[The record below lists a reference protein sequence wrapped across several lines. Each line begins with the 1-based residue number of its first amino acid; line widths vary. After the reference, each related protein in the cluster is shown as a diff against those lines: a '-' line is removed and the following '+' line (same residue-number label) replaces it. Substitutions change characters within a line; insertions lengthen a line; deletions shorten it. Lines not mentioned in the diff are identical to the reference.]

1 MHIDYKNRHIET
13 EKKFYMK
20 MNQKKTFLLTIFIVG
35 IGLFYLYIQYWS
47 IKQIE
52 AIGLFLWS
60 LIIVILFVIETII
73 GYSIFEYERK
83 KYIEL

>member
-1 MHIDYKNRHIET
+1 VQIDYKKRHIET

-20 MNQKKTFLLTIFIVG
+20 MNQRRTFLLTILIVG

-47 IKQIE
+47 IKQFEGIR
-52 AIGLFLWS
+52 LFLWS
-60 LIIVILFVIETII
+60 LLIVILFVVETLI

-83 KYIEL
+83 KYIE

>member
-1 MHIDYKNRHIET
+1 MHINYKNKHIET

-20 MNQKKTFLLTIFIVG
+20 MNEKKTFLLTILIVG

-52 AIGLFLWS
+52 EIGLFLWS
-60 LIIVILFVIETII
+60 LLIVILFIVETMI

-83 KYIEL
+83 KYIKL